1 MKVEHPIASSV
12 SGWMMG
18 LAWDS
23 LWHAFISPQQDRDNF
38 YREIMDKLE
47 IDLDGDIPPENPETR
62 KHARYNHH
70 QFGKSSYPWKY
81 RVDFIKEFRDFSK
94 VRLVAHKNEGVTAVS
109 WDREGGGREFRIK
122 HFKWMETEF
131 LMPVGDP
138 NLKPCFVT
146 REMIHTTLIRLVQEP
161 HTAWQSLQELHN
173 LLVETPTKY
182 HWRKE
187 WKDVANCAVKLATIF
202 RTQYRNALRFA
213 VAAQELADYEGM
225 IEAVETDDNQRKK
238 GSIASKGIKAA
249 GAGAKANARL
259 GLGVKDKGMNATKA
273 QGSSKGIRTSKK
285 KAPEG
290 AEPVSRLITTE
301 DPFPSKILSPCENAL
316 PLANPIMDMITPK
329 AVPKANKPPLNFPAS
344 CTLVPSDKAIRRAIP
359 SAKFLDLP
367 LEILERIHMYSES
380 EALPIVNKHL
390 KSRFS
395 SVHYKAHWV
404 LYTRGPTKSHLCN
417 TSTKSGVTRLDS
429 ILTRRLCNK
438 EVLLR
443 VLEIWEKRLRQF
455 DREDRERQL
464 KLWER
469 QQEQRRWSGHEPEVT
484 PPQPDPPRP
493 SPLATRIPRRLL
505 RTRPGAKP
513 GIDPYVR
520 FLVHKFNIPPDADGC
535 YPLIRGA
542 ADRNYELVE
551 WLLRRGTSVTKNDN
565 LALKAA
571 IMNQDLKM
579 LRLLIE
585 PEGYRYNK
593 EKQAHITKH
602 SDPVPLPD
610 RTQCRREWVDL
621 ALQYKA
627 YDIVHWLVDEKGLT
641 PSLNRIMNLESAGYK
656 CSELE
661 RLQEMAPQPKKQ
673 GQEKKNKK
681 RKFKEITVLE

>member
-1 MKVEHPIASSV
+1 
-12 SGWMMG
+12 
-18 LAWDS
+18 
-23 LWHAFISPQQDRDNF
+23 
-38 YREIMDKLE
+38 
-47 IDLDGDIPPENPETR
+47 
-62 KHARYNHH
+62 
-70 QFGKSSYPWKY
+70 
-81 RVDFIKEFRDFSK
+81 
-94 VRLVAHKNEGVTAVS
+94 
-109 WDREGGGREFRIK
+109 
-122 HFKWMETEF
+122 
-131 LMPVGDP
+131 
-138 NLKPCFVT
+138 
-146 REMIHTTLIRLVQEP
+146 
-161 HTAWQSLQELHN
+161 
-173 LLVETPTKY
+173 
-182 HWRKE
+182 
-187 WKDVANCAVKLATIF
+187 
-202 RTQYRNALRFA
+202 
-213 VAAQELADYEGM
+213 M

-238 GSIASKGIKAA
+238 GSIASKGIKATST
-249 GAGAKANARL
+249 GARENARL
-259 GLGVKDKGMNATKA
+259 GPGVKDKGMNATKA

-285 KAPEG
+285 KPPGG
-290 AEPVSRLITTE
+290 AEPVSRLIPTE
-301 DPFPSKILSPCENAL
+301 DPFPSKITSPSKSAL
-316 PLANPIMDMITPK
+316 PLANLLALSTSSSSLSPSPSPTSSSSHHPSSLSVPLPLLPVSVVSDLGRRQKRQISYTIMDMITPK
-329 AVPKANKPPLNFPAS
+329 AVPKTKKPPLNLPAS
-344 CTLVPSDKAIRRAIP
+344 CILVPSDKAITRAIP

-390 KSRFS
+390 KARFS

-469 QQEQRRWSGHEPEVT
+469 QQEQRRWSGHEPGVT
-484 PPQPDPPRP
+484 PPPPDSPRP

-681 RKFKEITVLE
+681 RKFKEIAVPE